1 MRSDEA
7 TSEENTSQGFP
18 IGDFRRPSF
27 SSGYLQDG
35 KPVYGKTVSRSNS
48 FILTADIRLI
58 TVIYWMRMFVWTV
71 RLIRYKQTLFG
82 DMGCRDSLEYT

>member
-27 SSGYLQDG
+27 QVVTYRMA
-35 KPVYGKTVSRSNS
+35 SRFMVKQSVVRIV

-71 RLIRYKQTLFG
+71 RLYSVQTNAIRRHGL
-82 DMGCRDSLEYT
+82 